1 MFDEQYTLTTY
12 EEIQVR
18 YRTET
23 RTDTWTDSDGN
34 AHSDSYTVEVPPYD
48 YYILHVTLKNKDI
61 SIIASN
67 NLTTDQYEMFKV
79 IWKHR
84 VISPIYLQEIFMP
97 PLTRVSIQTMIYRQM
112 H

>member
-1 MFDEQYTLTTY
+1 LFDEQYTLTTH

-34 AHSDSYTVEVPPYD
+34 THSDTYTVEVPYD

-61 SIIASN
+61 SIIVNAGLF
-67 NLTTDQYEMFKV
+67 LTE
-79 IWKHR
+79 
-84 VISPIYLQEIFMP
+84 SPVEN
-97 PLTRVSIQTMIYRQM
+97 
-112 H
+112 